1 MKKVVLILSFILLI
15 SCTERKIIPIEQ
27 YRGKGI
33 ILLEE
38 PDPDNR
44 CYDYLWCKNK
54 DSTFYIKVPEF
65 DTVNLKRGDTL

>member
-33 ILLEE
+33 ILLEN
-38 PDPDNR
+38 PDSDTGSEF
-44 CYDYLWCKNK
+44 LWVKNK
-54 DSTFYIKVPEF
+54 DSTFYIKVPTF
-65 DTVNLKRGDTL
+65 DVKDLKQGDTL